1 MAHQMI
7 VTLNDDEYAAL
18 STEAARTG
26 KPLESLIHD
35 AVAQQ
40 FPPVATRA
48 HAPTRREIEEYL
60 YREALTEN
68 IPTREQDTP
77 EELAERQRLAALFGQ
92 GAPASEMVIED
103 RGPR

>member
-26 KPLESLIHD
+26 KPVEALVHD
-35 AVAQQ
+35 AVAQR
-40 FPPVATRA
+40 FPPAATAA
-48 HAPTRREIEEYL
+48 HAPTRREIEAYL
-60 YREALTEN
+60 YSEGVTER
-68 IPTREQDTP
+68 IPTGEQDTP